1 MLNGQ
6 ITHSYVGNMCSVVI
20 PHPHV
25 KEKPKPTPST
35 QPQEEGC
42 CGTTEGDEASVAAMA
57 TATGTG
63 TGAAALHVNL
73 DRIRNVDL
81 FIGDND
87 LYFYADVKLYK

>member
-6 ITHSYVGNMCSVVI
+6 ITHSYVGNTCSVVI

-25 KEKPKPTPST
+25 KEKPKPTPAK
-35 QPQEEGC
+35 QPEEEGC
-42 CGTTEGDEASVAAMA
+42 CTAWEGEGEEAAAAAVA
-57 TATGTG
+57 GTG
-63 TGAAALHVNL
+63 AALHVNL
-73 DRIRNVDL
+73 DRIRSVDL

>member
-6 ITHSYVGNMCSVVI
+6 ISHSYVGNMCSVVI

-35 QPQEEGC
+35 QAEEEGC
-42 CGTTEGDEASVAAMA
+42 CGTSEGDETSVAAA
-57 TATGTG
+57 G

>member
-6 ITHSYVGNMCSVVI
+6 ITHSYVGNTCSVVI

-25 KEKPKPTPST
+25 KEKPKPTPSK
-35 QPQEEGC
+35 QPEEEGC
-42 CGTTEGDEASVAAMA
+42 CAAEGVEAAAV
-57 TATGTG
+57 TGTG
-63 TGAAALHVNL
+63 AALHVNL

>member
-6 ITHSYVGNMCSVVI
+6 ITHSYVGNTCSVVI

-25 KEKPKPTPST
+25 KEKPKSTPS
-35 QPQEEGC
+35 PEQEEAC
-42 CGTTEGDEASVAAMA
+42 CERGAGALVEAGA
-57 TATGTG
+57 TASADA
-63 TGAAALHVNL
+63 TGATVHVNL
-73 DRIRNVDL
+73 DRIRNVDI